1 MIEWVRGHEE
11 FLWFLGVFSAVS
23 VLGALVMTPWAISLM
38 KEDYFM
44 RPREQQASGTR
55 SFGIRWLVLIM
66 RNIVGV
72 LLVISG
78 VVLLALPGQGLLT
91 ILAGLVL
98 MSFPGK
104 RALELGIIRLPMVLR
119 AVNWVRKRRS
129 KEPLQVPPR

>member
-1 MIEWVRGHEE
+1 
-11 FLWFLGVFSAVS
+11 
-23 VLGALVMTPWAISLM
+23 
-38 KEDYFM
+38 M
-44 RPREQQASGTR
+44 RPREQHASGTR